1 MVSYRIDNGIC
12 RNEQSRGKEKNV
24 IKEEM
29 IEDDIELENSE
40 ELDQLEYTEETD
52 EPIFSSVKVTK
63 KDFSIFEL
71 HRKFKQKK
79 LILDVD
85 FQRKSVWSP
94 KQKCELIE
102 SILMGLP
109 LPIFYFKQQDNAT
122 YVVVDGK
129 QRLTALFEYLDNE
142 FVLKGLK
149 ILTFLNGKKFKDLVE
164 EYSIY
169 QTQLEDYQVY
179 SHVILP
185 PTPDKILFGIFDRVN
200 RGGTKLNKQEIR
212 NALYHGKGLDCINE
226 ITESDVFI
234 TSTGINPEKDKRMK
248 GSYLI
253 TRFLAFYLLFKDD
266 VPGEY
271 GGNIDDLLEKTLTVL
286 NKMEDPELN
295 KIKKMVEELLEK
307 AYDIGGRGAYRK
319 DMNPSN
325 PINMNIF
332 ESTLYYIYLI
342 KNKKNYAN
350 NELLRKE
357 LQKLITDEQ
366 FLQSIEDGRDGVTKV
381 TYRFDM
387 IRKWSGEID

>member
-1 MVSYRIDNGIC
+1 MID
-12 RNEQSRGKEKNV
+12 
-24 IKEEM
+24 
-29 IEDDIELENSE
+29 DDIELENSE

-185 PTPDKILFGIFDRVN
+185 PHRIK
-200 RGGTKLNKQEIR
+200 
-212 NALYHGKGLDCINE
+212 
-226 ITESDVFI
+226 
-234 TSTGINPEKDKRMK
+234 
-248 GSYLI
+248 
-253 TRFLAFYLLFKDD
+253 FYLEF
-266 VPGEY
+266 
-271 GGNIDDLLEKTLTVL
+271 LTV
-286 NKMEDPELN
+286 
-295 KIKKMVEELLEK
+295 
-307 AYDIGGRGAYRK
+307 
-319 DMNPSN
+319 
-325 PINMNIF
+325 
-332 ESTLYYIYLI
+332 
-342 KNKKNYAN
+342 
-350 NELLRKE
+350 
-357 LQKLITDEQ
+357 
-366 FLQSIEDGRDGVTKV
+366 
-381 TYRFDM
+381 
-387 IRKWSGEID
+387 

>member
-29 IEDDIELENSE
+29 IDDDIELENSE

-366 FLQSIEDGRDGVTKV
+366 FLQSIEDGRDGVVKV
-381 TYRFDM
+381 TYRFNM

>member
-1 MVSYRIDNGIC
+1 MID
-12 RNEQSRGKEKNV
+12 
-24 IKEEM
+24 
-29 IEDDIELENSE
+29 DDIELENSE

-212 NALYHGKGLDCINE
+212 NALYHGKGLDCINK

-295 KIKKMVEELLEK
+295 KIKKTVEGLLEK

-357 LQKLITDEQ
+357 LQKLITDEH

-381 TYRFDM
+381 TYRFNM

>member
-1 MVSYRIDNGIC
+1 M
-12 RNEQSRGKEKNV
+12 

-29 IEDDIELENSE
+29 IDDDIELENSE

-149 ILTFLNGKKFKDLVE
+149 ILTFLNGKKFKDLVD

-253 TRFLAFYLLFKDD
+253 TRFLAFYLLFKDE

-271 GGNIDDLLEKTLTVL
+271 GGNIDDLLEKTLTIL

-295 KIKKMVEELLEK
+295 KIKKMVEELLKK

-366 FLQSIEDGRDGVTKV
+366 FLQSIEDGRDGVVKV
-381 TYRFDM
+381 TYRFNM